1 VLKLEECYSLVG
13 LPNNFGGSVPK
24 LNRLQLSWCI
34 RLEMLPDSI
43 GLLTELE
50 HLDLRGCWKLVTL
63 PYDIVGLVGLKTLN
77 LTRCVMLKEM
87 GTKLGRWID
96 VHKPGVGLKKLK
108 KLEMKG
114 TGVWPL
120 PTDLGLLTSLSSLS
134 MDIPTGVPAGFDRLK
149 ALTHLFVKCGED
161 VSVRLRDSLGAFAA
175 LQSLH
180 IASVKK
186 IYCIPRSLGKL
197 KCLLRVQIKNCTELS
212 IIEALP
218 QCLEHLDLEGCYDLI
233 EIPSLMPM
241 KSLVHLNLEECWR
254 LRHIH
259 GLECLTTLVFINL
272 IGCASIEDDG
282 VNVNKDNKALGE
294 CHWSGSKVAVAYNN
308 GWLEVRLLS
317 IKFWFWYFFDI
328 EPLNRMVAGLG
339 CQFQI
344 HTLHSFCSFI

>member
-1 VLKLEECYSLVG
+1 ME
-13 LPNNFGGSVPK
+13 
-24 LNRLQLSWCI
+24 
-34 RLEMLPDSI
+34 
-43 GLLTELE
+43 
-50 HLDLRGCWKLVTL
+50 
-63 PYDIVGLVGLKTLN
+63 
-77 LTRCVMLKEM
+77 
-87 GTKLGRWID
+87 LGRLIYLQE
-96 VHKPGVGLKKLK
+96 PGFGLKKLK

-114 TGVWPL
+114 TNGWAL
-120 PTDLGLLTSLSSLS
+120 PMDLGLLTSLGSLS
-134 MDIPTGVPAGFDRLK
+134 MQIPTGVPAGVDKLK
-149 ALTHLFVKCGED
+149 ALTHLCVDGGED
-161 VSVRLRDSLGAFAA
+161 VSMRLSDSLGAFSA

-180 IASVKK
+180 IALVKK
-186 IYCIPRSLGKL
+186 ISHIPQRLGEHLRKVEIQF
-197 KCLLRVQIKNCTELS
+197 CEDLLH
-212 IIEALP
+212 IEALP
-218 QCLEHLDLEGCYDLI
+218 QCLEHLDLKGCWNLTD
-233 EIPSLMPM
+233 IPSLKPM
-241 KSLVHLNLEECWR
+241 KSLVHLNLKHCGE

-294 CHWSGSKVAVAYNN
+294 CHLRGSKLGVAYNN

>member
-1 VLKLEECYSLVG
+1 VLELGGCRRLVG
-13 LPNNFGGSVPK
+13 LANNFGGSVPK
-24 LNRLQLSWCI
+24 LK
-34 RLEMLPDSI
+34 RLEMVCCWNLETLPDSI

-50 HLDLRGCWKLVTL
+50 HLDLSNCGELVTL
-63 PYDIVGLVGLKTLN
+63 PNAIVGLVGLKTLN
-77 LTRCVMLKEM
+77 LSGCSKLEEM
-87 GTKLGRWID
+87 ALELGRWID
-96 VHKPGVGLKKLK
+96 LHELDVGLKKLK
-108 KLEMKG
+108 KLEMEE
-114 TGVWPL
+114 TRVWPL

-134 MDIPTGVPAGFDRLK
+134 MDIPTGVHAGFDRLK

-272 IGCASIEDDG
+272 VGCALKMDHE
-282 VNVNKDNKALGE
+282 VNVNKDNKALRV
-294 CHWSGSKVAVAYNN
+294 CALSGSKIGVAYNN

-317 IKFWFWYFFDI
+317 
-328 EPLNRMVAGLG
+328 L
-339 CQFQI
+339 
-344 HTLHSFCSFI
+344 TFCFGYS

>member
-1 VLKLEECYSLVG
+1 VLELGGCRRLVG
-13 LPNNFGGSVPK
+13 LANNFGGSVPK
-24 LNRLQLSWCI
+24 LK
-34 RLEMLPDSI
+34 RLEMVCCWNLETLPDSI

-50 HLDLRGCWKLVTL
+50 HLDLSNCGELVTL
-63 PYDIVGLVGLKTLN
+63 PNAIVGLVGLKTLN
-77 LTRCVMLKEM
+77 LSGCSKLEEM
-87 GTKLGRWID
+87 ALELGRWID
-96 VHKPGVGLKKLK
+96 LHELDVGLKKLK
-108 KLEMKG
+108 KLEMEE
-114 TGVWPL
+114 TRVWPL

-134 MDIPTGVPAGFDRLK
+134 MDIPTGVPAGFDKLK

-272 IGCASIEDDG
+272 VGCASKEDHG
-282 VNVNKDNKALGE
+282 VNVNKDNKALRV
-294 CHWSGSKVAVAYNN
+294 CALSGSKIGVAYNN

-317 IKFWFWYFFDI
+317 
-328 EPLNRMVAGLG
+328 L
-339 CQFQI
+339 
-344 HTLHSFCSFI
+344 TFCFGYS